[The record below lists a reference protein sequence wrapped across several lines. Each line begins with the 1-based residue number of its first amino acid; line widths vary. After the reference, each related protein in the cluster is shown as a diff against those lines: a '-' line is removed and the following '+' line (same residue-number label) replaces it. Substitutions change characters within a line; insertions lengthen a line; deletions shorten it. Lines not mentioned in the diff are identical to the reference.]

1 MITGV
6 IWFTVSPLNPGAN
19 KPQERLPNSQEIYQI
34 ERMIKEMP
42 YISEHL
48 SSLRQEIA
56 DLRDLNARLSE
67 KGGHTAVDQ
76 TALELRTT
84 RLREIKQELSKILNR
99 PDDPKVWWER
109 SRRPQQA

>member
-1 MITGV
+1 VSDWRREQLIVRTG
-6 IWFTVSPLNPGAN
+6 
-19 KPQERLPNSQEIYQI
+19 PNSPEIHQI
-34 ERMIKEMP
+34 GRMIEEMP

-48 SSLRQEIA
+48 TSLRQEIA
-56 DLRDLNARLSE
+56 DLRNLNARISE
-67 KGGHTAVDQ
+67 KGSHSAVDQ

-109 SRRPQQA
+109 SRRQQA

>member
-1 MITGV
+1 
-6 IWFTVSPLNPGAN
+6 
-19 KPQERLPNSQEIYQI
+19 
-34 ERMIKEMP
+34 MP

-48 SSLRQEIA
+48 TSLRQEIA

-76 TALELRTT
+76 TALELRTN

-109 SRRPQQA
+109 SRRPPQPA